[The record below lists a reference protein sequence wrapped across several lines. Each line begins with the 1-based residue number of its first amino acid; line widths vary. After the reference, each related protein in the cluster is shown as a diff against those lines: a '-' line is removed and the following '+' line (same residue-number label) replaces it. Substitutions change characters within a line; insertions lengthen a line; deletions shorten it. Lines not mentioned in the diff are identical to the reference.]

1 MTANAVHL
9 HPDATRAESAD
20 FTLDSEEVEKG
31 RRAVEGYLASRKTGD
46 ARELAEEA
54 LHNLALLFTGG
65 LCDAFEFPWQQV
77 RAYHIAAALAMLK
90 QTGAPARI
98 EAMRF
103 ERNSGWK
110 YRVAPEV
117 FSAREIQSLRV
128 RLRRVLHMCHELG
141 FLTVEELERVIKLPK
156 VQGKRSARGRP
167 LSDGE
172 YRALVAVCDADP
184 SPEGARDALAFC
196 LAYRGGLQ
204 LNELVA
210 LALEDL
216 GYDAK
221 RDRVTV
227 RVKPG
232 KKGRGRTIPL
242 HNVTLVALE
251 DWLEWRGRDEGPLLC
266 PVCKNGNPELRRLT
280 ASAVRQRCHERAA
293 EAGLEV
299 FSLND
304 LARGF
309 RSPQLVSE
317 PNRSKTSSRQKSK
330 AWSVGA
336 SVLYAGEPT
345 AARGGAQREERPA
358 ETVQFPHLN
367 RGR

>member
-9 HPDATRAESAD
+9 QPDATHVESAD
-20 FTLDSEEVEKG
+20 FILDSEEVEKG
-31 RRAVEGYLASRKTGD
+31 RRAVAGYLASRKTGE

-90 QTGAPARI
+90 QAGAPARI
-98 EAMRF
+98 ETMRF

-110 YRVAPEV
+110 YRVAPEA
-117 FSAREIQSLRV
+117 FSSREIQSLRV

-141 FLTVEELERVIKLPK
+141 FLTSEELERVVTLPK
-156 VQGKRSARGRP
+156 ARGKRSARGRA
-167 LSDGE
+167 LSDSE
-172 YRALVAVCDADP
+172 YRALVAVCGAD
-184 SPEGARDALAFC
+184 STAEGARDALTFC

-204 LNELVA
+204 LNELAA
-210 LALEDL
+210 LSLEDL

-227 RVKPG
+227 HVRSG

-242 HNVTLVALE
+242 HNATLVALE

-266 PVCKNGNPELRRLT
+266 PVSKNGVAELRRLT
-280 ASAVRQRCHERAA
+280 ASAMRQCCDTRAA
-293 EAGLEV
+293 EAGLEI
-299 FSLND
+299 FSVND
-304 LARGF
+304 LARAS
-309 RSPQLVSE
+309 RSPQLVSKSSA
-317 PNRSKTSSRQKSK
+317 SKTSSRQKSK

-345 AARGGAQREERPA
+345 AARGEAQRDERPA
-358 ETVQFPHLN
+358 ETVQFPHLS
-367 RGR
+367 RIR

>member
-9 HPDATRAESAD
+9 HPDATHTESAD
-20 FTLDSEEVEKG
+20 FILDSEEVEKG

-90 QTGAPARI
+90 QEGAPARI

-128 RLRRVLHMCHELG
+128 RLRRVLHVCHELG
-141 FLTVEELERVIKLPK
+141 FLTAEELERAVELPK
-156 VQGKRSARGRP
+156 VRGKRSTRGRA

-172 YRALVAVCDADP
+172 YRALAAVCSVDSSAE
-184 SPEGARDALAFC
+184 SARDALAFS

-204 LNELVA
+204 LKELVA
-210 LALEDL
+210 LSLEDL

-221 RDRVTV
+221 RERVTV

-232 KKGRGRTIPL
+232 KIEKGRTIPL
-242 HNVTLVALE
+242 RNVTLVALE

-266 PVCKNGNPELRRLT
+266 PVSKNGAPELRRLT
-280 ASAVRQRCHERAA
+280 VSAARQLCHERAA
-293 EAGLEV
+293 GAGLEV

-304 LARGF
+304 LARGS

-317 PNRSKTSSRQKSK
+317 SSRSKASSPQKSK

-345 AARGGAQREERPA
+345 AARAGAPREERPA
-358 ETVQFPHLN
+358 ETVQFPHLD
-367 RGR
+367 RSR